1 MWAARNE
8 KPRFRLLMLKDPAFW
23 YDAFIVTF
31 VWVIWLAVIV
41 KCGFSDIVRFTYDV
55 FVAYIWYA
63 YKVTLVPTAQGE
75 VIVVDVVELM
85 YFVSTILEI
94 TTLLIVTLY
103 SVTPLTLI
111 VCISGLIKVIL
122 DALIEKSVKLIDF
135 AVTVP
140 DVTAAYETPETMLIA
155 AKAIAI
161 VINLFLLAWIFFV
174 LSINLDIYITFY
186 SKLLIGTYINMTTWK
201 LSLLISV

>member
-1 MWAARNE
+1 MV
-8 KPRFRLLMLKDPAFW
+8 RL
-23 YDAFIVTF
+23 
-31 VWVIWLAVIV
+31 
-41 KCGFSDIVRFTYDV
+41 TYDV
-55 FVAYIWYA
+55 FVAYMWYA
-63 YKVTLVPTAQGE
+63 YRVTLVPTAHGE
-75 VIVVDVVELM
+75 VLVVDVVEFM

-111 VCISGLIKVIL
+111 VWISGLVKVIL

-155 AKAIAI
+155 ARVIAIA
-161 VINLFLLAWIFFV
+161 INLFLFA
-174 LSINLDIYITFY
+174 
-186 SKLLIGTYINMTTWK
+186 
-201 LSLLISV
+201 

>member
-1 MWAARNE
+1 MKW
-8 KPRFRLLMLKDPAFW
+8 
-23 YDAFIVTF
+23 
-31 VWVIWLAVIV
+31 
-41 KCGFSDIVRFTYDV
+41 GFSDIVRFTYDV

-75 VIVVDVVELM
+75 VIVVDVVEFM

-111 VCISGLIKVIL
+111 VCISGLVKVIL

-140 DVTAAYETPETMLIA
+140 DVTAA
-155 AKAIAI
+155 
-161 VINLFLLAWIFFV
+161 
-174 LSINLDIYITFY
+174 
-186 SKLLIGTYINMTTWK
+186 
-201 LSLLISV
+201 